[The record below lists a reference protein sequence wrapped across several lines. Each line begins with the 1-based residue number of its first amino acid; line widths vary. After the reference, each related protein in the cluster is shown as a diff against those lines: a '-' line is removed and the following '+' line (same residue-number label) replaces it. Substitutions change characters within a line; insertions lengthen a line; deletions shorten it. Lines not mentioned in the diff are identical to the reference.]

1 MSNKYKTTFFFFLLL
16 IYGSSYSQ
24 SNNDTIK
31 FEMKNKDVLI
41 VNKQATDEWDFD
53 SEQDND
59 KKILSVELFYG
70 TTGYG
75 EFEDNT
81 FFLVDKQEN
90 SATNFFNSY
99 HWGANLLINLCES
112 KNERFY
118 LSTGLGYSVTKYSFV
133 NNMQLQAEN
142 GTTTFNLDSADLK
155 SSKLKPRKGTVLH
168 VMSAGGVNS
177 KAKLSVSPE
186 RRTGF
191 ISADI
196 LDGDPSLGDWV
207 FFKLKENQIDETYSE
222 EPGKNE
228 DNVEAA
234 PLNLEQPSGD

>member
-1 MSNKYKTTFFFFLLL
+1 MHWYKIHMILHGMLIFTLLQGCVVNENFGKREEKPSDLVNGEKKKPDNNSEDKYFIGEICLVQESLEF
-16 IYGSSYSQ
+16 
-24 SNNDTIK
+24 
-31 FEMKNKDVLI
+31 VLI
-41 VNKQATDEWDFD
+41 
-53 SEQDND
+53 
-59 KKILSVELFYG
+59 
-70 TTGYG
+70 
-75 EFEDNT
+75 
-81 FFLVDKQEN
+81 
-90 SATNFFNSY
+90 
-99 HWGANLLINLCES
+99 
-112 KNERFY
+112 
-118 LSTGLGYSVTKYSFV
+118 
-133 NNMQLQAEN
+133 
-142 GTTTFNLDSADLK
+142 K